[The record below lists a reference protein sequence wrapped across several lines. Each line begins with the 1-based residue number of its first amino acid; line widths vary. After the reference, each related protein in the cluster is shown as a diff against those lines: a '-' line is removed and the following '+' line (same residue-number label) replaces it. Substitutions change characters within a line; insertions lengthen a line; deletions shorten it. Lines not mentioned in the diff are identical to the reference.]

1 MIPSGVNSSLKM
13 ISSGLYL
20 SIVIYSSL
28 QMIPRGVNS
37 SLKMIPSGL

>member
-1 MIPSGVNSSLKM
+1 MIPSGVNSSLK
-13 ISSGLYL
+13 ISMGLYL